1 MTLAFTERD
10 KSPPSVFSI
19 LRNVR
24 AVRCSKEGKGQR
36 ERESVCVCVCTHT
49 HITAQHTHTHVEH
62 TEHTL
67 LLLSDF
73 ATHRTT
79 RLQMWMA

>member
-36 ERESVCVCVCTHT
+36 ERESVCVCVCVPTRISQHNTHT
-49 HITAQHTHTHVEH
+49 H
-62 TEHTL
+62 
-67 LLLSDF
+67 
-73 ATHRTT
+73 
-79 RLQMWMA
+79 M